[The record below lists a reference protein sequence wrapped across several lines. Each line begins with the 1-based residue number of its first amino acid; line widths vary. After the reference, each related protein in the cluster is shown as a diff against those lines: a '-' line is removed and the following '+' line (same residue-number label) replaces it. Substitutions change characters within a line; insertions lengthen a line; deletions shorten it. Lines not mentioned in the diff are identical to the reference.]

1 MKNNLIINV
10 IKIDVDRL
18 PLVASA
24 IINVDQDVNSP
35 WPVEVYSHAGEAY
48 NVTMA
53 PGDMVL
59 YESSTVLH
67 GRPTPLDGR
76 HYVNIIFKKL

>member
-1 MKNNLIINV
+1 MV
-10 IKIDVDRL
+10 
-18 PLVASA
+18 SA
-24 IINVDQDVNSP
+24 IINVDQDVDEP
-35 WPVEVYSHAGEAY
+35 WPIEVYAHDGTAY

-67 GRPTPLDGR
+67 GRPVPLKGR
-76 HYVNIIFKKL
+76 SYVSRLHCTTYAYYAHY